1 MSCSKFFIYK
11 QYRLYVTS
19 IEFSQEEKMCR
30 QMVMFIF
37 EAKERVL
44 NGLNVLIFCLFV
56 CNNLYW
62 HTTYTLVG
70 GQVHHLLVD

>member
-11 QYRLYVTS
+11 QYKLYVTS

-37 EAKERVL
+37 EAKE
-44 NGLNVLIFCLFV
+44 
-56 CNNLYW
+56 
-62 HTTYTLVG
+62 
-70 GQVHHLLVD
+70 